1 MIDWDLV
8 PSGSDLNQ
16 IWYNKELFHKQTRF
30 LFYSNLIFGTL
41 SILTIGVGYTFVQG
55 IENDTNQESLLI
67 CWNGSQW
74 IPQGLWG
81 TLFVMCHQM
90 MILL

>member
-16 IWYNKELFHKQTRF
+16 LYYNKELFHKQSRF

-41 SILTIGVGYTFVQG
+41 SIITIGVGVAFVQSN
-55 IENDTNQESLLI
+55 ENDTNQESLLI
-67 CWNGSQW
+67 CYNGSMW
-74 IPQGLWG
+74 IP
-81 TLFVMCHQM
+81 
-90 MILL
+90 